1 MSAGS
6 LVQKICSC
14 LEILVEVK
22 TTESSEPVRN
32 LSKKEILFH
41 QLKKNV
47 HSAFQ
52 KLEIYDDL
60 KTAVKEYIQPCQ
72 KNKCKTC
79 DHLDFLA
86 LCLVLIKLLNEA
98 LIAEE
103 TGDVGVNK
111 SKQKYSVPKVLLS
124 ISQLKVLKKC
134 LQFVVALGIL
144 PNLLRGVGIPLIKK
158 SEYGSLVEHLSSDCT
173 PHQKHVQI
181 VICVE
186 TLLNC
191 LDCDAIHS
199 IILTSYGC
207 DLLSALFQL
216 CHAPL
221 KKIDD
226 NEYEAKKV
234 ELKRDFVTMIGL
246 IKDNSSYDDM
256 QVIIERIHDRNH
268 FTPRLEKLTKLFCR
282 SSLMWELFLQLG
294 FPVKDDRVSSVPKV
308 PIWLNKLCNQMF
320 TDLLL
325 QKNGVATFVLA
336 FLTEVHV
343 RKFRFPSEQKFSPQ
357 RAEINVGQEKVREQL
372 RQVKGELTEETGA
385 IKDDVEMREVASEE
399 SKDEKMKE
407 VANELPEKDQ
417 EMMDETSN
425 EIKER
430 ERKDEEKDRNDASH
444 PQASEVEL
452 EDSDNI
458 ARKDEEINEVA
469 CKASER
475 DFDIQNATVD
485 HAHVETVARIIATKP
500 SYNLLLEDYVK
511 RLSKQVFELLHSKGS
526 QLDALYHSIASCL
539 ILQFCETRMKLA
551 QKYFFDSIFKPL
563 QLCVSSPGTDG
574 VIVKENE
581 FTVCIEDLYQIFVSC
596 NSPVSRKHS
605 RLLYPYFHCLCRLY
619 FFLLEGISF
628 LRSKVKGLL
637 AHILSSASHE
647 DAVPLLH
654 AATFSSNK
662 YFPVHLTKVRFMY
675 GDEGGVAAV
684 PPGIDDLSEAFS
696 HCHGTLELLKELQN
710 KSLNSSYFLFILQE
724 FCNLISKMKEG
735 AKDENFGKERLLC
748 VILLKQFSEWNEEI
762 NEAILSNTSGA
773 IDLVVALLDDACD
786 ETSFPK
792 ESIVIALI
800 ILNAVIENINQLT
813 SAHWALLK
821 RCLPN
826 LQKLQKSN
834 IDICLKQMVSSIL
847 TFIATHGAACENDAC
862 ADVMKEFIANMS
874 ELSNQRAKNLKGS
887 QARKGINKKSNK
899 TCSSRKHTSDS
910 SNISEGAG
918 CSRRSSD
925 NVKPE
930 PQKKSVK
937 DVDNIVSGISNMD
950 LGSSV
955 SKKESTF
962 QAAMN
967 DLKHSLVAVRGH
979 ALISL
984 GKLLQQRDAE
994 TLHNKEELLK
1004 MFQENLEDEDSYI
1017 YLPAI
1022 QGLSLLAD
1030 CDVELVLPTLLK
1042 EFQNPGKKACEV
1054 ILKIGEVLLKICRL
1068 LGEFVYKYKEQMLH
1082 TYLIGAK
1089 HEDPR
1094 IRSSSLSNLGEACI
1108 YLKFNIEGH
1117 WLQEIL
1123 VCVLALLKTDKDLE
1137 VRRCAVMV
1145 ITLLFRGI
1153 GNDLLK
1159 VLEKEIK
1166 SLYIQLKIVYS
1177 TEADDVLR
1185 LHSQLALEEINVV
1198 MKELLLTK
1206 LPLKKEIRIL
1216 Q

>member
-86 LCLVLIKLLNEA
+86 LCLVLIKLLSEA

-103 TGDVGVNK
+103 TEDVSVNK
-111 SKQKYSVPKVLLS
+111 NEQKYSVPKGLLS
-124 ISQLKVLKKC
+124 ISQQKVLKKC

-173 PHQKHVQI
+173 LHQKHVQI

-191 LDCDAIHS
+191 LDCAAIHS
-199 IILTSYGC
+199 IILTSHGC

-226 NEYEAKKV
+226 NEYEAQKV
-234 ELKRDFVTMIGL
+234 ELRRDFVTMIGL
-246 IKDNSSYDDM
+246 MKDNSSYDDM
-256 QVIIERIHDRNH
+256 QVTIERIHDRNH
-268 FTPRLEKLTKLFCR
+268 FTPRLEKLMKQFCR

-325 QKNGVATFVLA
+325 QKHGVATFVQA
-336 FLTEVHV
+336 FLNEVH
-343 RKFRFPSEQKFSPQ
+343 
-357 RAEINVGQEKVREQL
+357 A
-372 RQVKGELTEETGA
+372 
-385 IKDDVEMREVASEE
+385 
-399 SKDEKMKE
+399 
-407 VANELPEKDQ
+407 
-417 EMMDETSN
+417 
-425 EIKER
+425 
-430 ERKDEEKDRNDASH
+430 
-444 PQASEVEL
+444 
-452 EDSDNI
+452 
-458 ARKDEEINEVA
+458 
-469 CKASER
+469 
-475 DFDIQNATVD
+475 FDIQNGTVD
-485 HAHVETVARIIATKP
+485 RAQIETVARIIATKP
-500 SYNLLLEDYVK
+500 SYNLSIEDYVK

-526 QLDALYHSIASCL
+526 QMDALSHSIASCL

-551 QKYFFDSIFKPL
+551 QKYFFDSILKPL
-563 QLCVSSPGTDG
+563 QLCVSSPGTDA

-581 FTVCIEDLYQIFVSC
+581 FTVCIEDLYKIFVSC
-596 NSPVSRKHS
+596 SSPASRKHS

-637 AHILSSASHE
+637 THILSSASHE
-647 DAVPLLH
+647 DAVSLLH
-654 AATFSSNK
+654 VATFSSNK

-675 GDEGGVAAV
+675 GDEGGVTAV
-684 PPGIDDLSEAFS
+684 PPGDDDLSEVFS

-724 FCNLISKMKEG
+724 FCNLLSKMKEG

-748 VILLKQFSEWNEEI
+748 VILLKEFTGWEEEI

-786 ETSFPK
+786 DTSFSK

-800 ILNAVIENINQLT
+800 ILNAVIENVNQLT
-813 SAHWALLK
+813 SSHWAILK
-821 RCLPN
+821 KCLPN
-826 LQKLQKSN
+826 LQKLQKSK
-834 IDICLKQMVSSIL
+834 IDIYLKQMVSSIL

-874 ELSNQRAKNLKGS
+874 ELSNKRAKDLKGV
-887 QARKGINKKSNK
+887 QTRKGTSNKKSNK
-899 TCSSRKHTSDS
+899 TCPSRKHISDS

-918 CSRRSSD
+918 CSRQSTGDIKS
-925 NVKPE
+925 E
-930 PQKKSVK
+930 PQAVK
-937 DVDNIVSGISNMD
+937 DVDNVVSDVSNMD

-955 SKKESTF
+955 NKKDSTF
-962 QAAMN
+962 QAAMH
-967 DLKHSLVAVRGH
+967 DLKDSLVPVRGH
-979 ALISL
+979 GLISL

-994 TLHNKEELLK
+994 AVHNKEQLLK
-1004 MFQENLEDEDSYI
+1004 IFQENLEDEDSYI
-1017 YLPAI
+1017 YLAAI
-1022 QGLSLLAD
+1022 QGLSSLAD

-1054 ILKIGEVLLKICRL
+1054 MLKIGEVLLKICRL
-1068 LGEFVYKYKEQMLH
+1068 LG
-1082 TYLIGAK
+1082 
-1089 HEDPR
+1089 
-1094 IRSSSLSNLGEACI
+1094 
-1108 YLKFNIEGH
+1108 
-1117 WLQEIL
+1117 
-1123 VCVLALLKTDKDLE
+1123 
-1137 VRRCAVMV
+1137 
-1145 ITLLFRGI
+1145 
-1153 GNDLLK
+1153 
-1159 VLEKEIK
+1159 
-1166 SLYIQLKIVYS
+1166 
-1177 TEADDVLR
+1177 
-1185 LHSQLALEEINVV
+1185 
-1198 MKELLLTK
+1198 
-1206 LPLKKEIRIL
+1206 
-1216 Q
+1216 